1 MRVVVGKLWLIGG
14 GTLFPVIGPQATGFL
29 RVTPMSHNGRR
40 TRRYSTN
47 SVRSK
52 SKSSRPSSPTLLR
65 DTLRGRIASDRINS
79 AAGLRDSLS
88 SDEAGWAERRQRALS
103 KEVTRPL
110 YLQDL
115 FVDSR
120 GPRSDAMQEEGHTP
134 RDPITS
140 NTASFPSLEHDPT
153 EDIRSSRKQSK
164 PLVIRTTPSVLQQ
177 ADSKDTILPT
187 HEVYVEDPPSFQ
199 ENFPTSLSIHKP
211 FTYSSL
217 PPTPITS
224 SPPLVTTTYPVTPTK
239 PQISYQQPFS
249 IWDYLQ
255 EELLATDF
263 DSHQE
268 MKWERV
274 SNFLNIPYAI
284 EKVTER
290 PPSPHFFGA
299 DLPTRLSVLG
309 SSCALTPFFTPSLSF
324 RYAQPWRFGVFW
336 AISSLGGERHP
347 CLQPRRPTYCACYC

>member
-1 MRVVVGKLWLIGG
+1 
-14 GTLFPVIGPQATGFL
+14 
-29 RVTPMSHNGRR
+29 MSHNGRR

-52 SKSSRPSSPTLLR
+52 SKSSRSSSPTLLR

-79 AAGLRDSLS
+79 TASRDSLS
-88 SDEAGWAERRQRALS
+88 SDEAGWAEQRQQALS

-120 GPRSDAMQEEGHTP
+120 SSRPDARHKEGYES
-134 RDPITS
+134 RDPVAS
-140 NTASFPSLEHDPT
+140 GTAPFPSLELDST
-153 EDIRSSRKQSK
+153 VGLGEDVRSGRKHSK
-164 PLVIRTTPSVLQQ
+164 PLAIRTTPSVLQQ
-177 ADSKDTILPT
+177 ADSQDTVLPT
-187 HEVYVEDPPSFQ
+187 RAVYIESPFQ
-199 ENFPTSLSIHKP
+199 ENFPPPLSNHGP

-217 PPTPITS
+217 PPTPIAS
-224 SPPLVTTTYPVTPTK
+224 SPPLDTTTYPVTPTK
-239 PQISYQQPFS
+239 PQTSYQQPFS

-284 EKVTER
+284 EKVT
-290 PPSPHFFGA
+290 
-299 DLPTRLSVLG
+299 
-309 SSCALTPFFTPSLSF
+309 
-324 RYAQPWRFGVFW
+324 
-336 AISSLGGERHP
+336 
-347 CLQPRRPTYCACYC
+347 

>member
-1 MRVVVGKLWLIGG
+1 
-14 GTLFPVIGPQATGFL
+14 
-29 RVTPMSHNGRR
+29 MSHNGRR

-52 SKSSRPSSPTLLR
+52 SKSSRPPSPALLR
-65 DTLRGRIASDRINS
+65 DALRGRIASDRPNS
-79 AAGLRDSLS
+79 SAGQDSLS
-88 SDEAGWAERRQRALS
+88 SDEVGWAEQRKRALS
-103 KEVTRPL
+103 REVTRPL

-120 GPRSDAMQEEGHTP
+120 SSLSDARQREGGEL
-134 RDPITS
+134 RDLVVS
-140 NTASFPSLEHDPT
+140 STAPFPSLEHDPT
-153 EDIRSSRKQSK
+153 VGAGDDSWSGRKQSK
-164 PLVIRTTPSVLQQ
+164 PLAIRTTPSVLQQ
-177 ADSKDTILPT
+177 ADSQDTILPT
-187 HEVYVEDPPSFQ
+187 SAVYIEDPPSFQ
-199 ENFPTSLSIHKP
+199 EIFPTALPNHKP

-239 PQISYQQPFS
+239 PQTSYQQPFS

-284 EKVTER
+284 EKVT
-290 PPSPHFFGA
+290 
-299 DLPTRLSVLG
+299 
-309 SSCALTPFFTPSLSF
+309 
-324 RYAQPWRFGVFW
+324 
-336 AISSLGGERHP
+336 
-347 CLQPRRPTYCACYC
+347 

>member
-1 MRVVVGKLWLIGG
+1 
-14 GTLFPVIGPQATGFL
+14 
-29 RVTPMSHNGRR
+29 MSHNGRR

-52 SKSSRPSSPTLLR
+52 SKSSRSSSPTLLR
-65 DTLRGRIASDRINS
+65 ETLRGRIASDRIS
-79 AAGLRDSLS
+79 STTGRDSLS
-88 SDEAGWAERRQRALS
+88 SDEVGWAEQRKRALS

-120 GPRSDAMQEEGHTP
+120 SSRSDARQEGGY
-134 RDPITS
+134 D
-140 NTASFPSLEHDPT
+140 TAPFPSLDLG
-153 EDIRSSRKQSK
+153 EDAWSGRKQPK
-164 PLVIRTTPSVLQQ
+164 PLAIRTTPSVLQQ
-177 ADSKDTILPT
+177 ADSQDSVLPT
-187 HEVYVEDPPSFQ
+187 HALYVEDPPSFQ
-199 ENFPTSLSIHKP
+199 ESFPSSLPNHKP

-217 PPTPITS
+217 PPTPIAS
-224 SPPLVTTTYPVTPTK
+224 SPPLDTATYPVTPAK
-239 PQISYQQPFS
+239 PQTYQQPFS

-284 EKVTER
+284 EKVT
-290 PPSPHFFGA
+290 
-299 DLPTRLSVLG
+299 
-309 SSCALTPFFTPSLSF
+309 
-324 RYAQPWRFGVFW
+324 
-336 AISSLGGERHP
+336 
-347 CLQPRRPTYCACYC
+347 